1 MSEETGE
8 DKKSS
13 PVRKIQMNFKNAVQ
27 GIRLFIA
34 NVSPAATEHDRQA
47 EKTAERVRAG
57 IRSVMIGGSGKRK
70 LLPEEEEK
78 AGSAINK
85 IMGLVKDYDV
95 GWTNLAWDDELHRG
109 LLLKSS
115 FIMVIAS
122 FDYLLSDLLHCFYE
136 KYPKSLNDEMLLSL
150 GELRKCTDVN
160 EAIHALME
168 KKIEAVLF
176 NPFIK
181 QKTFF
186 QKDLRINTAERIVDW
201 DLVNEA
207 YQRRNVLTHNDGIV
221 NRRYLN
227 NVVASRG
234 ANKVKEGDRLSV
246 SKEYFAQ
253 VYDEILTGG
262 IVLAQNCWRKWF
274 KNDLLHADSTLVEL
288 VDKEIVQ
295 GEYAVAE
302 KLCLFCRDVK
312 TGTEEIRHDMDILF
326 CETLKRLG
334 REDKFEK
341 EIREL
346 EKKALSDRQLAA
358 LAAVKGDRKTFYENV
373 KKAADRGELYR
384 SDFIHAAVYEGME
397 MDDNFSGKLDEIF
410 KQQGA
415 KKKSRQQIVQRG

>member
-8 DKKSS
+8 EKKSS

-27 GIRLFIA
+27 GIRLFVTD
-34 NVSPAATEHDRQA
+34 VSPAAREHDQRAQ
-47 EKTAERVRAG
+47 ETTERVRAG
-57 IRSVMIGGSGKRK
+57 IRSIMISGSGKRK

-78 AGSAINK
+78 AGPAITR

-95 GWTNLAWDDELHRG
+95 AWTNLVWDDELHER

-115 FIMVIAS
+115 FMMVIAS

-150 GELRKCTDVN
+150 GELRKCADVN

-186 QKDLRINTAERIVDW
+186 QKDLKINTAERIVDW

-207 YQRRNVLTHNDGIV
+207 CQRRNLLVHNDGIV

-227 NVVASRG
+227 NIVASRG
-234 ANKVKEGDRLSV
+234 AKKVKEGDHLSV
-246 SKEYFAQ
+246 NKEYFDK
-253 VYDEILTGG
+253 VYYEILTGG

-288 VDKEIVQ
+288 LDKEVVQ
-295 GEYAVAE
+295 REYAVAE
-302 KLCLFCRDVK
+302 KLCLFCREVK
-312 TGTEEIRHDMDILF
+312 TGTEESRHDMDILF

-334 REDKFEK
+334 RESEFEK

-358 LAAVKGDRKTFYENV
+358 LAAVKGDRKAFYENV
-373 KKAADRGELYR
+373 KKAADRGELHR
-384 SDFIHAAVYEGME
+384 SDFVHAAVYEGME
-397 MDDNFSGKLDEIF
+397 MDGNFSRKLDEIF
-410 KQQGA
+410 KQQGV
-415 KKKSRQQIVQRG
+415 KKKSHQQFTNF